1 MRHLASFTVKPYP
14 FMSKDQDIPKQYNPS
29 ATEDKW
35 YSYWEEN
42 GYFHSEP
49 DDRESFTVV
58 IPPPNVTG
66 VLHMGHMLNNTIQDV
81 LVRRARMLGKNAC
94 WVPGTDHASIATE
107 AKVVQKLRKQGIKKS
122 DLSRDE
128 FLNHAWNWTD
138 EHGGIILEQ
147 LKKLGASCDWQRTRF
162 TLEEELYETV
172 IDCFIELHNRGL
184 IYRGLRM
191 VNWDPAAQT
200 ALSDEEVIHKEVQSK
215 FYHVRYPIKDSDDY
229 VTIATTRPETILA
242 DTAVCVNLDDERYKH
257 LVGKTAIIPM
267 VNREVPIIADEY
279 VDPEFGTGCLKITP
293 AHDPNDYELGVKH
306 GLEVIDILNA
316 DGTIAEKAGFYV
328 GEDRFTARKRIAKDL
343 EDFGLLLKVE
353 EMNNK
358 VGYSERTDVVIEPR
372 LSLQWF
378 LKMEELGKP
387 ALEHVMNDDIQFHPA
402 KFKNSYRNWMEN
414 IRDWCISRQLWW
426 GHRIPAWYYGD
437 GDEEFVIAKSEDE
450 ALEKAQE
457 KSGNRNLTLKEIYQ
471 DEDVLDTWF
480 SSWLWPISVFDPEF
494 IRTKKANKALEYY
507 YPTQDLVTAPEIMF
521 FWVAR
526 MIMAGYAFADEKP
539 FSNVYYHGIVRDEK
553 RRKMSK
559 SLGNSPDPLELIKK
573 YGADGTRA
581 GMLFSA
587 PAGNDLLFDENLC
600 EQGRNFSNKIWNA
613 YRFLT
618 MNMDEQKTYTPTTTI
633 DPDNLADKW
642 MMGRIR
648 TTLTEMEDDFSK
660 YRLNEALKKIYSLVW
675 DDFCDWYIEVCKSDQ
690 IGEKMPKENLE
701 RALGFFEILM
711 KMLHPFM
718 PFITEEIWQ
727 RIRERSAEE
736 ALTISPWP
744 KISDQTYPESVELFS
759 MVQSQISAIRNI
771 QAEMNLAPKA
781 ELAIIIKPKT
791 AELTNQLGGA
801 GWIYKKLLPVESLT
815 FNLSADKPKASAAS
829 VVDGSEIF
837 IPLEGLIDLEVE
849 RERIQKEIDRLQGF
863 MKGIDAKLSNKG
875 FVENAPD
882 AVVEKERQKKADA
895 ETNLGKLKDQLSE
908 FEG

>member
-1 MRHLASFTVKPYP
+1 
-14 FMSKDQDIPKQYNPS
+14 MSKIKDIPKQYNPS
-29 ATEDKW
+29 ATEEKW

-49 DDRESFTVV
+49 DERESFTVV

-81 LVRRARMLGKNAC
+81 LVRRARMQGKNAC

-107 AKVVQKLRKQGIKKS
+107 AKVVQKLRKEGLKKS

-128 FLNHAWNWTD
+128 FLKHAWNWTD
-138 EHGGIILEQ
+138 EHGGIILQQ
-147 LKKLGASCDWQRTRF
+147 LKKLGASCDWKRTRF
-162 TLEEELYETV
+162 TLEDELYQTV
-172 IDCFIELHNRGL
+172 IDCFIELYDRGL

-200 ALSDEEVIHKEVQSK
+200 ALSDEEVIHKEIQSK
-215 FYHVRYPIKDSDDY
+215 FYHVRYPIKDTDEFI
-229 VTIATTRPETILA
+229 TIATTRPETILA
-242 DTAVCVNLDDERYKH
+242 DTAVCVNPDDDRFRH
-257 LVGKTAIIPM
+257 LVGKTAIIPL
-267 VNREVPIIADEY
+267 VNREVKIIADDY

-316 DGTIAEKAGFYV
+316 DGTMAEEAGFYI
-328 GEDRFTARKRIAKDL
+328 GEERFKARKLIAKDL
-343 EDFGLLLKVE
+343 EDLGLLIKVE
-353 EMNNK
+353 EMSNK

-378 LKMEELGKP
+378 LKMDEISKP
-387 ALEHVMNDDIQFHPA
+387 ALENVMNDTVQFHPA

-437 GDEEFVIAKSEDE
+437 REDEFVIARTADE
-450 ALEKAQE
+450 ALEKAKE
-457 KSGNRNLTLKEIYQ
+457 KSGKSNLTTGDIRQ

-480 SSWLWPISVFDPEF
+480 SSWLWPMSVFDPEF
-494 IRTKKANKALEYY
+494 IRTKKVSKELDYY

-526 MIMAGYAFADEKP
+526 MIMAGYAFAGEKP

-559 SLGNSPDPLELIKK
+559 SLGNSPDPLKLIDQ
-573 YGADGTRA
+573 YGADGTRV
-581 GMLFSA
+581 GMLFAS

-613 YRFLT
+613 FRFLT
-618 MNMDEQKTYTPTTTI
+618 MNMAEGENYTPKTEI
-633 DPDNLADKW
+633 DPENLADQW
-642 MMGRIR
+642 MLGRIN
-648 TTLTEMEDDFSK
+648 TTLDEMEEDFSR

-675 DDFCDWYIEVCKSDQ
+675 DDFCDWYIEVCKSNEY
-690 IGEKMPKENLE
+690 GKNMPRQNLE

-727 RIRERSAEE
+727 QIQNRTEKE
-736 ALTISPWP
+736 ALTISSWP
-744 KISDQTYPESVELFS
+744 ERNSQTFNDSVHLFGII
-759 MVQSQISAIRNI
+759 QSHITAIRNI
-771 QAEMNLAPKA
+771 QAEMNLSPKA
-781 ELAIIIKPKT
+781 ELNIIIKPKND
-791 AELTNQLGGA
+791 ELAAQITSA
-801 GWIYKKLLPVESLT
+801 GWIYEKLLPVNTLQ
-815 FNLSADKPKASAAS
+815 LDLKADKPKASAAA
-829 VVDGSEIF
+829 VIDGSEIY
-837 IPLEGLIDLEVE
+837 IPLEGLIDLDKE
-849 RERIQKEIDRLQGF
+849 RERIQKEINRLEGF
-863 MKGIDAKLSNKG
+863 RRGVVGKLSNDQ

-882 AVVEKERQKKADA
+882 EVVAKERQKKEDADS
-895 ETNLGKLKDQLSE
+895 NLQKLKAQLQEYES
-908 FEG
+908 

>member
-1 MRHLASFTVKPYP
+1 MTNKTQ
-14 FMSKDQDIPKQYNPS
+14 QDLPKQYDPS
-29 ATEDKW
+29 TTEEKW
-35 YSYWEEN
+35 YSYWEKN

-49 DDRESFTVV
+49 DERESFTVV

-107 AKVVQKLRKQGIKKS
+107 AKVVQKLRKQGVKKS
-122 DLSRDE
+122 DLSRDD
-128 FLNHAWNWTD
+128 FMKHAWEWTD

-162 TLEEELYETV
+162 TLEDELYNTV
-172 IDCFIELHNRGL
+172 IDCFIDLYDRGW

-215 FYHVRYPIKDSDDY
+215 FYHVRYTIKDSDEY

-242 DTAVCVNLDDERYKH
+242 DTAVCVNPDDDRFKQ
-257 LVGKTAIIPM
+257 LVGKTAIIPL
-267 VNREVPIIADEY
+267 VNREVEIIADEY

-293 AHDPNDYELGVKH
+293 AHDPNDYELGIKH
-306 GLEVIDILNA
+306 GLDVIDILNA
-316 DGTIAEKAGFYV
+316 DGTMAEEAGFYI
-328 GEDRFTARKRIAKDL
+328 GEDRFKARKLIAKDL
-343 EDFGLLLKVE
+343 EEQGLLIKVE
-353 EMNNK
+353 ELSNK
-358 VGYSERTDVVIEPR
+358 VGYSERTDAVIEPR

-378 LKMEELGKP
+378 LKMDEISKP
-387 ALEHVMNDDIQFHPA
+387 ALESVMNDNIQFHPA

-437 GDEEFVIAKSEDE
+437 GEEEYVIARTADE
-450 ALEKAQE
+450 AFEKAKK
-457 KSGNRNLTLKEIYQ
+457 KSGNNNLTKENIRQ

-480 SSWLWPISVFDPEF
+480 SSWLWPLSVFDPEF
-494 IRTKKANKALEYY
+494 IKSKKANKELDYY

-526 MIMAGYAFADEKP
+526 MIMAGYAFAGEKP

-581 GMLFSA
+581 GMLFSS
-587 PAGNDLLFDENLC
+587 PAGNDLLFDEALC

-613 YRFLT
+613 FRFLT
-618 MNMDEQKTYTPTTTI
+618 MNMEEGEEYTPTTEI
-633 DPDNLADKW
+633 DPENLADCW
-642 MMGRIR
+642 MIGKIQS
-648 TTLTEMEDDFSK
+648 TLEGMEDDFTK
-660 YRLNEALKKIYSLVW
+660 YRLNDALKKIYSLVW
-675 DDFCDWYIEVCKSDQ
+675 DDFCDWYIEMCKSDAY
-690 IGEKMPKENLE
+690 GENMPKEKLD
-701 RALGFFEILM
+701 RALGFFEVLM

-727 RIRERSAEE
+727 QIRNRTAKES
-736 ALTISPWP
+736 LTISSWP
-744 KISDQTYPESVELFS
+744 ERKSQSMNDPVQLFS
-759 MVQSQISAIRNI
+759 TIQSQISAIRNI
-771 QAEMNLAPKA
+771 QAEMNLSPKA
-781 ELAIIIKPKT
+781 ELNIIIKPKDKVLA
-791 AELTNQLGGA
+791 AELTSA
-801 GWIYKKLLPVESLT
+801 GWIYKKLLPVNSLDID
-815 FNLSADKPKASAAS
+815 LKAGKPKASAAA
-829 VVDGSEIF
+829 VVDGSEIY
-837 IPLEGLIDLEVE
+837 IPLQGLIDLNKE
-849 RERIQKEIDRLQGF
+849 RERIQKEIDRLEGF
-863 MKGIDAKLSNKG
+863 RRGVVGKLSNDK

-882 AVVEKERQKKADA
+882 EVVTKERQKKEDADSS
-895 ETNLGKLKDQLSE
+895 LQKLKAQLQE
-908 FEG
+908 FES